1 LSVAD
6 NSQPATGNWTM
17 SSIDLPLVFAFGFL
31 GSLHCI
37 GMCGPI
43 VVAYSLPLAGS
54 GATRTGLA
62 LAHLAY
68 NAGRITTY
76 TALGAVAGT
85 AGHALGL
92 VGRLA
97 GAENVAAI
105 IAGVLLLVT
114 GLSFLGML
122 PTGTISRFDPMRL
135 LSRLH
140 GGISGLLTAPT
151 RGSKFKLGLAL
162 GFLPCGFLYAG
173 LLKAVEAGSALSGA
187 GTMLAF
193 GTGTACAMIATG
205 MCSSALAAPLRRWGN
220 CVAASGMILL
230 GGLLLYRGIMAHGM
244 GAHSAQPTAAPGH
257 EHMHH

>member
-1 LSVAD
+1 
-6 NSQPATGNWTM
+6 M
-17 SSIDLPLVFAFGFL
+17 SSIDLSLVFTFGFL
-31 GSLHCI
+31 GSTHCV

-43 VVAYSLPLAGS
+43 VVAYSLPLAAS
-54 GATRTGLA
+54 GATRTGLV

-76 TALGAVAGT
+76 TALGAVAGA
-85 AGHALGL
+85 AGHALRL

-105 IAGVLLLVT
+105 VAGALLILTGVT
-114 GLSFLGML
+114 FLGLL
-122 PTGTISRFDPMRL
+122 PLSAMSRFDSMRVL
-135 LSRLH
+135 GRMH
-140 GGISGLLTAPT
+140 GGISRLLMAPT
-151 RGSKFKLGLAL
+151 RRSKFMLGLAL

-173 LLKAVEAGSALSGA
+173 LLKAIETGTPLAGA

-205 MCSSALAAPLRRWGN
+205 MFSSALAAPLRRWGN
-220 CVAASGMILL
+220 RVAAAGMILL

-244 GAHSAQPTAAPGH
+244 GAHSPQPAAQPGH

>member
-1 LSVAD
+1 
-6 NSQPATGNWTM
+6 M
-17 SSIDLPLVFAFGFL
+17 SSIDLSLVFTFGFL
-31 GSLHCI
+31 GSMHCV

-43 VVAYSLPLAGS
+43 VLAYSLPLAGS
-54 GATRTGLA
+54 GATRTGLV

-68 NAGRITTY
+68 NAGRIITY
-76 TALGAVAGT
+76 TLLGAVAGA

-97 GAENVAAI
+97 GAENGAAI
-105 IAGVLLLVT
+105 VAGVLLILT
-114 GLSFLGML
+114 GVSFLGVL
-122 PTGTISRFDPMRL
+122 PLSGVSRFDPMRV

-140 GGISGLLTAPT
+140 SGISGLLTAPT

-162 GFLPCGFLYAG
+162 GLLPCGFLYAG
-173 LLKAVEAGSALSGA
+173 LLKAVEAGSPLSGA

-205 MCSSALAAPLRRWGN
+205 MFSSALAAPLRRWGN
-220 CVAASGMILL
+220 RVAAAGMILL

-244 GAHSAQPTAAPGH
+244 GEHSPQPAAQPGH